1 MFGHF
6 SHRSEWQLVK
16 VDYKSIFD
24 RRCAEEDY
32 RPWQLHSQ
40 VGAMEKLSPEWEV
53 WGCGWWQLVISAVGI
68 WVLPAKM
75 LIQCFLSCFVFHSS
89 EQTQGFIACWE
100 VISVFIV
107 LGYNEIKFKC
117 AWLRLTTQ
125 NEIPTQHGDLNVIY
139 LSVSYGCRAEAGVSR
154 GSSILS
160 SNANRDIK

>member
-40 VGAMEKLSPEWEV
+40 VGRGQLRLSP
-53 WGCGWWQLVISAVGI
+53 GWKAWVMLGESWPLKCRNRGFSRLHCPSTAFLHVLCSTAVSKLNI
-68 WVLPAKM
+68 YSLWWSN
-75 LIQCFLSCFVFHSS
+75 FFF
-89 EQTQGFIACWE
+89 F
-100 VISVFIV
+100 FIV
-107 LGYNEIKFKC
+107 LGDNEIKFKC

-125 NEIPTQHGDLNVIY
+125 NEIPTQHADPNIIY
-139 LSVSYGCRAEAGVSR
+139 LSMSYGCRVGAGVTK
-154 GSSILS
+154 GSSVLS
-160 SNANRDIK
+160 SKAEM